1 MRKTSSFILA
11 VVMSCSFFGYSSVS
25 HASDS
30 SFEEDVRVGLFF
42 NGGSTY
48 TSIVPVVNVKSAADL
63 QVGVTQGSTFD
74 SWLTI
79 GRQASFG
86 IDGYRVKV
94 LETTSFDTA
103 AAGIKL
109 LQPTSDKPIVFS
121 TSKGGQTVYQLY
133 TGMYASE
140 ANAQTAATRV
150 ASTARSILS
159 GQTPTVKGGMHLS
172 AGSFVSSAQAQAML
186 NTAQAAGLD
195 AYMVLTGSGSYE
207 VWIGEEANS
216 TALAAVKAAA
226 AEALPTATLTTVG
239 SSTPALI
246 MRQNVT
252 SSVTSPSP
260 VDHYILSGNNTKLTV
275 KGNATGTQVTERS
288 ARTYRG
294 DFELSSYNGQLA
306 WINVLPMEQYLYSVV
321 GGEVSASWPA
331 ESLKAQAVAA
341 RSYARFQEQG
351 SKFKIADVVDTTLS
365 QAYNGVGSEDK
376 RIIAAVDATDGEI
389 IMKNGKVVESI
400 FSANAGGASADPTE
414 VWNSGG
420 GDVFVTVDSKEDEAA
435 QASMKKWYHIL
446 LDNGSSGYVREDN
459 VKLTGD
465 KTSAGLDKMTVTS
478 KNTNV
483 RKLPVV
489 QNSTQAVSQL
499 NPGDEAVVLE
509 VVPESNSYQW
519 IRGPFKSAELLAAL
533 KGKTT
538 STLPSTITSIQ
549 VSQRGPSGRVTEI
562 KINGSVVKVKYPDM
576 FRSALNSL
584 PSTLFDVVSTD
595 KYTVI
600 GSSNAQDELSASGTT
615 LLGASGQSTGGSST
629 VIMNGD
635 GNARVTEPGGFLF
648 TGQGNGHGLGLSQ
661 WGAKGMADEGA
672 DYKQILEHYYHEV
685 DIVKG

>member
-1 MRKTSSFILA
+1 MRKTSSFLLA
-11 VVMSCSFFGYSSVS
+11 VVMSCSFFGHSSVS
-25 HASDS
+25 HASEP

-48 TSIVPVVNVKSAADL
+48 TSIVPVVNVKSAASL
-63 QVGVTQGSTFD
+63 QVGVTQGGVFD
-74 SWLTI
+74 SWQDI
-79 GRQASFG
+79 GQQASFG

-94 LETTSFDTA
+94 LETPSFDTV

-150 ASTARSILS
+150 ASTARSLLG

-172 AGSFVSSAQAQAML
+172 AGSFVSSAQAQGVL

-195 AYMVLTGSGSYE
+195 AYMVMTGSGSYE
-207 VWIGEEANS
+207 VWIGEEANA
-216 TALAAVKAAA
+216 TALATIKAAA
-226 AEALPTATLTTVG
+226 AEALPTAPLTIVS

-260 VDHYILSGNNTKLTV
+260 VNHYILSGTNAKLTI
-275 KGNATGTQVTERS
+275 KGNASGAQVTERS

-294 DFELSSYNGQLA
+294 DFELSNYNGQLA
-306 WINVLPMEQYLYSVV
+306 WVNVLPMEQYLYSVV

-365 QAYNGVGSEDK
+365 QAYNGVGAEDK
-376 RIIAAVDATDGEI
+376 RIIAAVDATAGEV
-389 IMKNGKVVESI
+389 IMKNGKVIESI
-400 FSANAGGASADPTE
+400 FSANAGGASADTSE

-420 GDVFVTVDSKEDEAA
+420 GDVFVTVDSKGDEAA
-435 QASMKKWYHIL
+435 QASLKKWYHVL
-446 LDNGSSGYVREDN
+446 LDNGSSGYIREDN

-465 KTSAGLDKMTVTS
+465 KTSAGLDKMTVTT

-489 QNSTQAVSQL
+489 QNSVQSVSQL

-600 GSSNAQDELSASGTT
+600 GSGNAQDELSAGGTT
-615 LLGASGQSTGGSST
+615 LLGASGQGAGSTST
-629 VIMNGD
+629 VILNGD

-648 TGQGNGHGLGLSQ
+648 TGRGNGHGLGLSQ

-672 DYKQILEHYYHEV
+672 DYKEILEHYYHDV

>member
-1 MRKTSSFILA
+1 MRKTSSFLLA
-11 VVMSCSFFGYSSVS
+11 VVMSCSFFGHSSVS
-25 HASDS
+25 HASEP

-48 TSIVPVVNVKSAADL
+48 TSIVPVVNVKSAASL
-63 QVGVTQGSTFD
+63 QVGVTQGGVFD
-74 SWLTI
+74 SWQDI
-79 GRQASFG
+79 GQQASFG

-94 LETTSFDTA
+94 LETPSFDTV

-150 ASTARSILS
+150 ASTARSLLG

-172 AGSFVSSAQAQAML
+172 AGSFVSSAQAQGVL
-186 NTAQAAGLD
+186 NTAQTADLD
-195 AYMVLTGSGSYE
+195 AYMVMTGSGSYE
-207 VWIGEEANS
+207 VWIGEEANA
-216 TALAAVKAAA
+216 TALATVKATA
-226 AEALPTATLTTVG
+226 AEALPTAPLTTVS

-260 VDHYILSGNNTKLTV
+260 VNHYILSGTNAKLTI
-275 KGNATGTQVTERS
+275 KGNASGAQVTERS

-294 DFELSSYNGQLA
+294 DFELSNYNGQLA
-306 WINVLPMEQYLYSVV
+306 WVNVLPMEQYLYSVV

-365 QAYNGVGSEDK
+365 QAYNGVGAEDK
-376 RIIAAVDATDGEI
+376 RIIAAVDATAGEV
-389 IMKNGKVVESI
+389 IMKNGKVIESI
-400 FSANAGGASADPTE
+400 FSANAGGASADTSE

-420 GDVFVTVDSKEDEAA
+420 GDVFVTVDSKGDEAA
-435 QASMKKWYHIL
+435 QASLKKWYHVL
-446 LDNGSSGYVREDN
+446 LDNGSSGYIREDN

-465 KTSAGLDKMTVTS
+465 KTSAGLDKMTVTT

-489 QNSTQAVSQL
+489 QNSVQSVSQL

-600 GSSNAQDELSASGTT
+600 GSGNAQDELSAGGTT
-615 LLGASGQSTGGSST
+615 LLGASGQGTGSTST
-629 VIMNGD
+629 VILNGD

-648 TGQGNGHGLGLSQ
+648 TGRGNGHGLGLSQ
-661 WGAKGMADEGA
+661 WGAKGMADQGA
-672 DYKQILEHYYHEV
+672 DYKEILEHYYHDV